1 MVVALQALLLSAA
14 GRGERFPVWR
24 ADAAELTASML
35 IAIGV
40 RMFAVDARYIPT
52 DSMEPTFAVGD
63 HLLLDKVS
71 RVFRPPA
78 RGDVVCF
85 QPPPEAV
92 AKYGLPKG
100 SCYIKRVVAVAGDEV
115 QVRNGRLFINGMVQA
130 EPYVSERMGYA
141 MSSRTVPAGHLFV
154 LGDNRNH
161 SYDSHFWGPLPQ
173 ERVLGIP
180 LCTYWPPLR
189 VRGRAAYRGGP
200 RRPLAGSRVVT
211 RALRRLHEARPGW
224 TLGSKSAAARVTS

>member
-1 MVVALQALLLSAA
+1 MVVGLQALLLSAA
-14 GRGERFPVWR
+14 GRGERFPFWR
-24 ADAAELTASML
+24 TDAAELTASMV
-35 IAIGV
+35 IAVGV

-71 RVFRPPA
+71 RMFRPPA

-85 QPPPEAV
+85 QPPAAAV
-92 AKYGLPKG
+92 TKHSLPAG
-100 SCYIKRVVAVAGDEV
+100 SCYLKRVVAVAGDEV
-115 QVRNGRLFINGMVQA
+115 QVRNGRLLINGKVQA

-141 MSSRTVPAGHLFV
+141 MPSRIVPAGHLFV

-161 SYDSHFWGPLPQ
+161 SYDSHFWGCLPQ
-173 ERVLGIP
+173 ERVLGMP

-189 VRGRAAYRGGP
+189 ARGRAAYCGGP

-211 RALRRLHEARPGW
+211 RALRSLHQSRAGW
-224 TLGSKSAAARVTS
+224 TVVPTSAAA

>member
-1 MVVALQALLLSAA
+1 MRHEISQQRH
-14 GRGERFPVWR
+14 G
-24 ADAAELTASML
+24 
-35 IAIGV
+35 IV
-40 RMFAVDARYIPT
+40 RRTVKGGFIDEYTSKDGMAHGIHRYI
-52 DSMEPTFAVGD
+52 
-63 HLLLDKVS
+63 
-71 RVFRPPA
+71 
-78 RGDVVCF
+78 
-85 QPPPEAV
+85 
-92 AKYGLPKG
+92 
-100 SCYIKRVVAVAGDEV
+100 
-115 QVRNGRLFINGMVQA
+115 INGKVQA

-211 RALRRLHEARPGW
+211 RALRRLHDLHESRPGW
-224 TLGSKSAAARVTS
+224 TLGSKRVRPRA